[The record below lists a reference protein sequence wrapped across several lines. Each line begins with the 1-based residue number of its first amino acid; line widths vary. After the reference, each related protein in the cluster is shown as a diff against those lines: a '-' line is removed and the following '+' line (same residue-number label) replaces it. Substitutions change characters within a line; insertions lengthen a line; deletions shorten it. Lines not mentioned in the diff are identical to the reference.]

1 MKEIIRRLVEALEQY
16 APRDRAVTQDLIAE
30 ARKPLEGDALA
41 QPASEDAWLKEANE
55 RFAVCERRL
64 IAMADDD
71 LPDADFMAAPD
82 RYQEA
87 KNALRDHLRT
97 RSAREGFVSVNE
109 QTIRAAAEVMEKEFA
124 NLGNFSC
131 TKEVWADKIR
141 GWLFIREP
149 VERSL
154 RKAMIAAAKG
164 DGK

>member
-1 MKEIIRRLVEALEQY
+1 MRDVADLMADRWPMDTQQR
-16 APRDRAVTQDLIAE
+16 APKFFQAMRDIDT
-30 ARKPLEGDALA
+30 ALA
-41 QPASEDAWLKEANE
+41 QPADEDAWLEK
-55 RFAVCERRL
+55 AVD
-64 IAMADDD
+64 IAQEFYDRAFRADTEI
-71 LPDADFMAAPD
+71 
-82 RYQEA
+82 Q
-87 KNALRDHLRT
+87 LRAHLRT
-97 RSAREGFVSVNE
+97 RPAREGFVSVNE

-154 RKAMIAAAKG
+154 RKAMIEAAKG